1 MRNGLGEVGRE
12 VDCMGG
18 WEEVGSEWG
27 REGQMVGQ
35 EGERIGGKGG
45 WDVANW
51 WLCRKDN

>member
-1 MRNGLGEVGRE
+1 
-12 VDCMGG
+12 MGG